1 MNLKGLAYKL
11 QKALLQK
18 GRKIKINQSQYYSKQ
33 FDKMSTKY
41 IIKECVSQNGRAKDV
56 TLLETFSLCDVVN
69 TLAKTLN
76 GGE

>member
-18 GRKIKINQSQYYSKQ
+18 GRKIKINQSQYYSEQ
-33 FDKMSTKY
+33 NQKMCTKY
-41 IIKECVSQNGRAKDV
+41 VLKECVSLNGKNKDITV
-56 TLLETFSLCDVVN
+56 LETFSLIDVVN
-69 TLAKTLN
+69 CLARLLN